1 MAPAAGQA
9 SARDETAGPRRR
21 GRAQLRDVSLSP
33 GRDYEADEAL
43 ALEVGRR
50 LLLAIDGGQ
59 WDQAEALARQATAV
73 LRRLATDQG
82 SRTPEVSG
90 LTRAELRLLPLLATH
105 LSYPEIGAEMSLSPN
120 TVKSQAI
127 SIYRKL
133 GVPSRGE
140 AIPRAKKLGLLE

>member
-1 MAPAAGQA
+1 MTDDAARRCPGQDDGA
-9 SARDETAGPRRR
+9 E
-21 GRAQLRDVSLSP
+21 
-33 GRDYEADEAL
+33 EAL
-43 ALEVGRR
+43 ALEVGKR

-59 WDQAEALARQATAV
+59 WDQAEALARQASVV

-82 SRTPEVSG
+82 SRTPAVPG

-105 LSYPEIGAEMSLSPN
+105 LSFPKIGAELSLSPN

-133 GVPSRGE
+133 GVSSRGE
-140 AIPRAKKLGLLE
+140 AISRTRKPGLVGVMTSGRRSSAIKD